1 MIVLFSWSHHLS
13 SQIQYN
19 RVEFMILF
27 LLLMIVSL
35 DHADFDL
42 LESHRLL
49 GLHMLL
55 LQLARWS
62 FFR

>member
-1 MIVLFSWSHHLS
+1 
-13 SQIQYN
+13 
-19 RVEFMILF
+19 MILF